1 MPRSCQG
8 DLRIIILRDQCCFHS
23 CSFVILHQCYVVIRT
38 GVKNAQMYPPSRRTT
53 AFHNVNYIL
62 SIDISV
68 SGQSGHYQSPCARF
82 DYLIQLIKS
91 NVVSCRS
98 VGAWGAHAA
107 VYSSVVC
114 QSFDPV
120 IELFSRHAVQ
130 WLVARLRLH
139 SDFVLLGY
147 ASHKIIEW
155 HISFIFWVI
164 QLIQKIELWFWV
176 ISVRK
181 FRPTYTWE
189 PPLALEAGLRELVCV
204 GIFSVGRSPELVLCW
219 DFICRSVSSVEIR
232 AAVGWNLGFSILLAP
247 HSE

>member
-120 IELFSRHAVQ
+120 IELFSRHMLCNDWSPDCAYTQILYYRICQSLTKTNACVC
-130 WLVARLRLH
+130 L
-139 SDFVLLGY
+139 
-147 ASHKIIEW
+147 
-155 HISFIFWVI
+155 
-164 QLIQKIELWFWV
+164 
-176 ISVRK
+176 SVC
-181 FRPTYTWE
+181 
-189 PPLALEAGLRELVCV
+189 LSVC
-204 GIFSVGRSPELVLCW
+204 LY
-219 DFICRSVSSVEIR
+219 
-232 AAVGWNLGFSILLAP
+232 ILK
-247 HSE
+247 